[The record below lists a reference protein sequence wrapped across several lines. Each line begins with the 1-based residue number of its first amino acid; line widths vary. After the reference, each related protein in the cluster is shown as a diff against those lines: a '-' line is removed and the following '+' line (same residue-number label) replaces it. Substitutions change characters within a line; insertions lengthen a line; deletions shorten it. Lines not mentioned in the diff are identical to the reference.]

1 MKKFIKFSYYNGVI
15 VFFIW
20 LIVFLNKI
28 NFWLSL
34 IGAIILISI
43 FIYFTPKML
52 KKYLMMRFNRIM
64 QYSNQR
70 IDKGFTLL
78 LKLK

>member
-1 MKKFIKFSYYNGVI
+1 
-15 VFFIW
+15 
-20 LIVFLNKI
+20 
-28 NFWLSL
+28 L

-43 FIYFTPKML
+43 FIYFTPKIL

>member
-1 MKKFIKFSYYNGVI
+1 MKKFIKFFYYNGVI

-43 FIYFTPKML
+43 FIYFSPKIL
-52 KKYLMMRFNRIM
+52 KILNDAF
-64 QYSNQR
+64 
-70 IDKGFTLL
+70 
-78 LKLK
+78 